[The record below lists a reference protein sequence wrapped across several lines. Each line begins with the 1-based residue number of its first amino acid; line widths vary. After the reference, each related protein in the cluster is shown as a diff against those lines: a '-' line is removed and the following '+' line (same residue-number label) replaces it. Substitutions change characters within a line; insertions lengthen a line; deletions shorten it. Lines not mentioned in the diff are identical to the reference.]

1 MISQVIEENSFEAL
15 FQFALFASAG
25 DGIVSDKEKE
35 TLIKAISSEELLN
48 KIAEFQGS
56 SVNDVAKRKEN
67 IIKLAVELNSKKD
80 LSISKAEIEDSAN
93 KITLFSLHPLAIAL
107 ALRVAGSDGLPESE
121 KNLIVSQKE
130 EWDCDES
137 EVSDYIEFLKSN

>member
-35 TLIKAISSEELLN
+35 TLLKAINSEELLN

-56 SVNDVAKRKEN
+56 SINDVSERKEN
-67 IIKLAVELNSKKD
+67 IIKLAVDFNSKTAV
-80 LSISKAEIEDSAN
+80 SISREEIEDSAN

-121 KNLIVSQKE
+121 ENIISSQKK
-130 EWDCDES
+130 EWDCDED
-137 EVSDYIEFLKSN
+137 EISDFLEFLKNN

>member
-1 MISQVIEENSFEAL
+1 MGEI
-15 FQFALFASAG
+15 
-25 DGIVSDKEKE
+25 
-35 TLIKAISSEELLN
+35 
-48 KIAEFQGS
+48 
-56 SVNDVAKRKEN
+56 AKRKEN